1 MISEHDSIAA
11 AYPSTHAADTSRPA
25 ELPAS
30 PHRLSCSPHHPAGA
44 HPSAERLTAAAL
56 SPGILLHSDS
66 KCSICTTMD
75 EEEKDITAIALQKI
89 NKLEIDLA
97 VYVNQ
102 IDSSVVTKNS
112 KEYKVLDEMIT
123 RILEQLDG
131 IQSNNCQEIIC
142 ARKAVVRAAH
152 AALNRLE
159 EKSADSTPADTT
171 GRTIRD

>member
-1 MISEHDSIAA
+1 
-11 AYPSTHAADTSRPA
+11 
-25 ELPAS
+25 
-30 PHRLSCSPHHPAGA
+30 
-44 HPSAERLTAAAL
+44 
-56 SPGILLHSDS
+56 
-66 KCSICTTMD
+66 MD